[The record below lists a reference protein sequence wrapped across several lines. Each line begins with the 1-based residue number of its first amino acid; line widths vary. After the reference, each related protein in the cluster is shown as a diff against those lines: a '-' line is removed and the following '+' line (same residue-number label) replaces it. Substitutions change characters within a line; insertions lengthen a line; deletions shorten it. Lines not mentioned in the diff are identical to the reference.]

1 MQKLLISWLCIAS
14 LIVGGCSTF
23 DDMGKAVPN
32 ALGNTSLM
40 YRQDVQ
46 QGNVVTQEM
55 VDKLRPG
62 MNKRQVKYV
71 LGTPLLVDTFHQ
83 NRWDY
88 IYTMREG
95 GGPKEQEQLS
105 LYFEDDKLIRVEGD
119 FRPTISDDPL
129 GEGKETVFSVP
140 DHDKKEKGFFMSTLE
155 SLGVDTEEQESKP
168 SASGLGKDDQLPELG
183 KEEQAY
189 DSDDIENL
197 PPPPQPEEKGIFS
210 RMMDSIGLGDDE
222 EK

>member
-1 MQKLLISWLCIAS
+1 DDVGK
-14 LIVGGCSTF
+14 IVP
-23 DDMGKAVPN
+23 D

-62 MNKRQVKYV
+62 MNKRQVKYI

-95 GGPKEQEQLS
+95 GAPSEQEQLF
-105 LYFEDDKLIRVEGD
+105 LFFEDDKLIRVGGD
-119 FRPTISDDPL
+119 FRPKVSDNPL

-140 DHDKKEKGFFMSTLE
+140 DHNKKEKGFFMSTLE
-155 SLGVDTEEQESKP
+155 SMGVDTEEQESKP
-168 SASGLGKDDQLPELG
+168 SAAGLGKDDQLPEMG
-183 KEEQAY
+183 EEERTY
-189 DSDDIENL
+189 DSDDIEDL
-197 PPPPQPEEKGIFS
+197 PPPPAQEEKGFF
-210 RMMDSIGLGDDE
+210 
-222 EK
+222 